1 MVSSLCCVVSLLQ
14 YVMLGLLS
22 TSRKGLLFDTINQTE
37 ITEITIY
44 PILLEVF
51 FMVGKALKELM

>member
-1 MVSSLCCVVSLLQ
+1 MVSLLQ

>member
-1 MVSSLCCVVSLLQ
+1 MSSLCCVVSLLQ

-44 PILLEVF
+44 PILPEVF
-51 FMVGKALKELM
+51 FMVGKALKKLM

>member
-1 MVSSLCCVVSLLQ
+1 MSSLCCVVSLLQ